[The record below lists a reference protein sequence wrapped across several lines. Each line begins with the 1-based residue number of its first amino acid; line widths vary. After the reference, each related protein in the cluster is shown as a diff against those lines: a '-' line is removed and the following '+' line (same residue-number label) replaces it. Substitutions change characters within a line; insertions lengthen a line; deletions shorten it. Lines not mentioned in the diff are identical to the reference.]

1 MTLNKKYLK
10 NANFGLLVVIVI
22 GILIVLNFFS
32 YQIFYRWDLTQNKD
46 YSISGASK
54 KTVADLTDVVSI
66 KAYFSTDLPAQFVN
80 LRQEVGDI
88 LDEYVSY
95 SGGKLKVE
103 FIDPSS
109 DETTQQDL
117 YTQGIPQLQFNA
129 LEKDKYQV
137 VNGYLGMVI
146 RFGDKTQVIP
156 VVQDTNGLEYQITS
170 AIKKVTSKQIAVVG
184 FWQGNG
190 TADTTKDITAAYK
203 KLSDLYDVRLV
214 NFASDKVIPGE
225 INTLII
231 AGPTEKFT
239 DTELKAIDAFLMRGS
254 SLLVLVDGVKVGSN
268 LTAEVNDV
276 GLNKLL
282 TAYGV
287 TVNNDLVLD
296 ASNGMASFTQGFIT
310 FSTNYPFWP
319 KVIKQDFDQADVA
332 TAKLESVVLP
342 WASSLDVQVDKLK
355 ENQVS
360 YLMKTTN
367 RAWLEKDNFNLN
379 PQADF
384 SSLGQ
389 AGQFNLA
396 VSISGKFPSP
406 YNLANTAT
414 GRLIVVGD
422 SDFIHDNFLNNNPD
436 NLVLFQNLVDSLSL
450 GNDLIS
456 IRSKGI
462 TVRPI
467 RELSDT
473 MKLTVR
479 YFNIFGLTVIVILF
493 GMIRYFLRRRSRFVD
508 EI

>member
-1 MTLNKKYLK
+1 MNFDKKILK

-22 GILIVLNFFS
+22 GILIVVNFFS

-46 YSISGASK
+46 YSLASVSK

-103 FIDPSS
+103 FIDPGN
-109 DETTQQDL
+109 DQTTQRDL
-117 YTQGIPQLQFNA
+117 YMQGIPQLQFNA

-137 VNGYLGMVI
+137 VNGYLGLVI

-156 VVQDTNGLEYQITS
+156 VIQDTNGLEYQITS

-203 KLSDLYDVRLV
+203 KLSDLYDVRTI
-214 NFASDKVIPGE
+214 NFAADKAIPGE
-225 INTLII
+225 IETLII
-231 AGPTEKFT
+231 VGPTASFN
-239 DTELKAIDAFLMRGS
+239 DTELKAIDAFLMRGG
-254 SLLVLVDGVKVGSN
+254 SLLVLVDGIKVGSN
-268 LTAEVNDV
+268 LTAEKNDV

-319 KVIKQDFDQADVA
+319 KVINQDFDQNNVA

-342 WASSLDVQVDKLK
+342 WASSLDIQADKLK
-355 ENQVS
+355 GNQVS

-389 AGQFNLA
+389 MGQFNLA
-396 VSISGKFPSP
+396 IALSGKFSSA
-406 YNLANTAT
+406 YNQTST
-414 GRLIVVGD
+414 DSGRLIVVGD

-436 NLVLFQNLVDSLSL
+436 NLVLFQNLTDGLSLSE
-450 GNDLIS
+450 DLIS

-462 TVRPI
+462 TDRPI

-479 YFNIFGLTVIVILF
+479 YLNIFGLTVVVILF
-493 GMIRYFLRRRSRFVD
+493 GVIRYFLRRRRGFAD